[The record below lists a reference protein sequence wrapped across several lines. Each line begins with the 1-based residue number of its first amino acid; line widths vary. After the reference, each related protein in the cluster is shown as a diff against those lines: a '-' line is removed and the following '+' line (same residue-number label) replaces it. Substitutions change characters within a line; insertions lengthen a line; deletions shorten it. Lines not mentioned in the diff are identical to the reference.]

1 MGGDPKVGGKVKTMM
16 ERTPSEILDAIDK
29 ALEDAEK
36 TAARLD
42 ALKPTPRRHPIRS
55 TEIATPRKP
64 KTPEEIL
71 EAIDKA
77 LEETHRRLD
86 DAEASLGGSRE
97 TTGGA

>member
-1 MGGDPKVGGKVKTMM
+1 MGSDPKMCGKGKTVT
-16 ERTPSEILDAIDK
+16 ERTPGEILDAIDK

-42 ALKPTPRRHPIRS
+42 SVKPKPRHYPIRS
-55 TEIATPRKP
+55 TEMATASKP

-77 LEETHRRLD
+77 LEETHRRL
-86 DAEASLGGSRE
+86 AEAEADIEGPRGTADGS
-97 TTGGA
+97 